1 MPTILHTEASL
12 GLGGQELRIVAES
25 RWLRDNGWGAL
36 IACQPESRLFAE
48 ARTAGVDAVA
58 VRMRNAVDL
67 GALLALR
74 RLMKALAVD
83 LVHTHSSTD
92 SWSGALAAKSLRL
105 PVVRSRHVSIAI
117 RSALVYRLADR
128 IVTSGEAVRAIVVR
142 AGIAPERVVAIP
154 PGVDTARFHP
164 AVSGKT
170 VRDELRLGAGEL
182 LVGLVANIR
191 GSKGHNVFLEAAREI
206 LRQAPLTRFLIV
218 GDGVGYDEVRRRV
231 SDLGL
236 AEHATMTGFRRDIP
250 EVMAALDVLVLPSIR
265 SEATS
270 QVIPQALA
278 VGTPVVA
285 TTVGGSPELV
295 RDGETGR
302 LVPPEDPPALAR
314 AVLEILRDPE
324 RARAMGRAGQA
335 AISAGLTL
343 DASMARTTAVYREL
357 LAGRGRPPHRG

>member
-12 GLGGQELRIVAES
+12 GFGGQELRIVAES
-25 RWLRDNGWGAL
+25 RWLREHGWGAL
-36 IACQPESRLFAE
+36 IACQPGSRLFAE
-48 ARTAGVDAVA
+48 ARAGAADAAA
-58 VRMRNAVDL
+58 VRMRGAVDL
-67 GALLALR
+67 GALWALR
-74 RLMKALAVD
+74 RLMRARGVD

-92 SWSGALAAKSLRL
+92 SWLGALAAKSLGL

-117 RSALVYRLADR
+117 RSALVYRPGER
-128 IVTSGEAVRAIVVR
+128 I
-142 AGIAPERVVAIP
+142 VAIP
-154 PGVDTARFHP
+154 AGVYTARFHA

-170 VRDELRLGAGEL
+170 VRDELRVGAGEPL
-182 LVGLVANIR
+182 IGLVANIR

-206 LRQAPLTRFLIV
+206 LRQAPLARFLIV

-302 LVPPEDPPALAR
+302 LVPPADAAALAD
-314 AVLEILRDPE
+314 AILDLLRDPA
-324 RARAMGRAGQA
+324 RARTLAQRGQA
-335 AISAGLTL
+335 LVLAEHSI
-343 DASMARTTAVYREL
+343 DATMARTLAVYEAAR
-357 LAGRGRPPHRG
+357 AARRGT